1 VPTEQLL
8 VEQSLLLQALADRV
22 RKGPSEPVNEP
33 CGLKDDARTR
43 WGSLFALPRH
53 SRLRRRVGL

>member
-22 RKGPSEPVNEP
+22 RKDPSEPVNEP
-33 CGLKDDARTR
+33 GGLKDARTR

-53 SRLRRRVGL
+53 SRLSRRVEL